1 MTEEQFNN
9 IYLDHKHKL
18 GAYVYGILKDTQ
30 HTEEIV
36 QEVFSRLYRQKQ
48 QLKLEDEP
56 ARWLFVVGRNLSFKH
71 LRKSK
76 RTILISDTFKVNDI
90 SARTSNTDST
100 LIFLQSIAS
109 NSADDML
116 AKSPL
121 ELLTEDEQQYLC
133 VDKISEALGKLP
145 AKQQQILKLRYFQEM
160 TYGEIAKAMEIT
172 EGNAGFLLHTAKKK
186 LKKAYNA
193 LNLNTHGR

>member
-9 IYLDHKHKL
+9 IYLSHKHKL
-18 GAYVYGILKDTQ
+18 GTYVYSLLKDTQ
-30 HTEEIV
+30 HTEEVV

-56 ARWLFVVGRNLSFKH
+56 ARWLFVVGRNLSFKQ

-76 RTILISDTFKVNDI
+76 RTVLISDKFKVNDI
-90 SARTSNTDST
+90 SADTGNTDST
-100 LIFLQSIAS
+100 LDFLQNVSIA
-109 NSADDML
+109 SADDML

-121 ELLTEDEQQYLC
+121 ELLTEDEQQHLC
-133 VDKISEALGKLP
+133 VDKISEALGKL
-145 AKQQQILKLRYFQEM
+145 ATKQQQILKLRYFQEM
-160 TYGEIAKAMEIT
+160 TYSEIAKVMEIT
-172 EGNAGFLLHTAKKK
+172 EGNAGFLLHAAKKK

-193 LNLNTHGR
+193 LNLNVNGR